1 MSLPSN
7 VQSALDALNT
17 VGARVK
23 AAKES
28 GDDVTSILEEYKT
41 LQAALSD
48 VVRPLADSNKG
59 SEFFWNVIAPVLERV
74 MDKPER
80 KKHDKEKKKWKKAV
94 AAGGAPAAPGAPAA
108 APAAPAPAAADGEK
122 KVSKSELKRIEKAKK
137 KAAAKAKNAAA
148 KMAEAAK
155 MAAGGGGAATTTTT
169 TTRRDG
175 AGNGA
180 ERTKKSRRVAS
191 TSTTTAA
198 VLTPPMSS
206 PPRTPVAGTVDPTR
220 ASKASVVQ
228 ILTAAK
234 LFGVPVQLGRF
245 QTSTLFQDVPCY
257 DVGDGTIL
265 AGSFA
270 GELLLLFFLLFSS
283 LLLLFES
290 SCSRV
295 LVLFLSQG
303 RC

>member
-155 MAAGGGGAATTTTT
+155 MADDLKQLKARSGVQQRPAEPLLKESSRRQLTRIARVRDAVDDAAVIAAGHDGSIEVEDLDAAMAKGAAA
-169 TTRRDG
+169 RIGCD
-175 AGNGA
+175 
-180 ERTKKSRRVAS
+180 
-191 TSTTTAA
+191 
-198 VLTPPMSS
+198 L
-206 PPRTPVAGTVDPTR
+206 
-220 ASKASVVQ
+220 
-228 ILTAAK
+228 
-234 LFGVPVQLGRF
+234 
-245 QTSTLFQDVPCY
+245 
-257 DVGDGTIL
+257 
-265 AGSFA
+265 
-270 GELLLLFFLLFSS
+270 
-283 LLLLFES
+283 
-290 SCSRV
+290 
-295 LVLFLSQG
+295 
-303 RC
+303 